1 MKRAIALFVL
11 CAMLFVGAWAFK
23 SKTPAIRPNSFA
35 NGLSGMGNW
44 WITTVSADEVDS
56 IWKIDPEIESNYLPV
71 PGQDELYMVIDENGK
86 IIKYRHRIKQADG
99 SWYWEDVNPDIPDN
113 YEPVPGL
120 ENVYKVTDQYGNVHY
135 YRYVRNYD
143 NDTFAFVEVDENGND
158 IELYIPQGAVIPS
171 NYMYMGENVYA
182 VLNEHG
188 VVIGYMRMMTDENG
202 NVYWEKVQK
211 PNQLEINDS
220 LKTMDLNSWL
230 GELNQDSQ
238 TQGTSIKTQY
248 VDVSMPTVV
257 TQPVY
262 VEVPVEGGGTNN
274 FELTPDSTFT
284 ETETIITN
292 EKSGGVIISY
302 KTTITKTYSSD
313 GELLMTHKEGPEE
326 VGRQAVTATGSTE
339 IADTTKIAATLDA
352 ELSRITVGVS
362 FDSSKAGE
370 LLAQI
375 NAERASQGLA
385 ALSMSSGDAGKLAK
399 ARAAALARYDSS
411 DYINPLYADLPS
423 MMKRFGISGLPSE
436 NVWRTSPSRS
446 GRDIFTRFYSSE
458 GGRQAML
465 ETSYTNVGIAI
476 AEKNGYIYV
485 CVVYIN

>member
-44 WITTVSADEVDS
+44 WVTTVSADEVDS
-56 IWKIDPEIESNYLPV
+56 IWKIDPEIGDNYLPV
-71 PGQDELYMVIDENGK
+71 PGEDELYMVIDENGK
-86 IIKYRHRIKQADG
+86 IVKYRHRIKQADG
-99 SWYWEDVNPDIPDN
+99 SWLWEDVNPDIPDN

-158 IELYIPQGAVIPS
+158 LELYTPTGAIIPS
-171 NYMYMGENVYA
+171 NYMYMGDNVYA

-188 VVIGYMRMMTDENG
+188 VVIGYMRRLTDENG
-202 NVYWEKVQK
+202 NITWEKVEK
-211 PNQLEINDS
+211 PNQLEIKDT
-220 LKTMDLNSWL
+220 LKNMDLNAWL
-230 GELNQDSQ
+230 GELDPSNVGS
-238 TQGTSIKTQY
+238 GTSIKTQY
-248 VDVSMPTVV
+248 VDVNMPSVV

-262 VEVPVEGGGTNN
+262 VEVPVNTNNSTN
-274 FELTPDSTFT
+274 FELTPDSTYT

-292 EKSGGVIISY
+292 EKTGGVIVSY
-302 KTTITKTYSSD
+302 QTVITKTYSAD
-313 GELLMTHKEGPEE
+313 GELLMTHKDGPTE
-326 VGRQAVTATGSTE
+326 VGRSAVTEVGTGE
-339 IADTTKIAATLDA
+339 VPDTTKIASTLDA
-352 ELSRITVGVS
+352 ELSRISVGVS
-362 FDSSKAGE
+362 FNSSIAGE

-385 ALSMSSGDAGKLAK
+385 ALSMSSGNAMKLAK
-399 ARAAALARYDSS
+399 ARAAALARYNSS
-411 DYINPLYADLPS
+411 DYINPLYGDLPG
-423 MMKRFGISGLPSE
+423 MMKKFGISGLPSE
-436 NVWRTSPSRS
+436 NVWRTSPSRT
-446 GRDIFTRFYSSE
+446 GRDIFNRFFGSE

-465 ETSYTNVGIAI
+465 ETSYTQVGIAI

-485 CVVYIN
+485 DVCYID